1 MISARPTSRTWTSRR
16 RLAWAVRLSTVVVPL
31 VVAVLVMVAASRV
44 VSRPKDTL
52 LSLGWYALLLAIS
65 YAASWGTGKIMDRS
79 LPLATLLEMSLT
91 FPESAPSR
99 LGLAQRGGS
108 AAALTRLATAPP
120 DESTQAAAERILK
133 LLTALSAHDRFT
145 RGHAERVRAYTDLIA
160 ANMHL
165 PEGERDR
172 LRWAALLHDIGKLR
186 VPTGVLN
193 KPGKPTPL
201 EWDQLKAHPIQ
212 GSLIAAPLL
221 AWLKPMDRVI
231 AEHHEKFDG
240 TGYPVGLHGDQIS
253 QGARIVT
260 VADCFEA
267 MTAVRSYNKP
277 MKREAALAEL
287 VRCAGT
293 HFDPV
298 VVRALLAV
306 PHRRLLW
313 AMGPTAWLAGLPWVG
328 QGSLGAVRAGL
339 SHAGTVAL
347 SVGAV
352 AVAAVAP
359 TALFTSTSAHA
370 DPPARLAAAASPVP
384 VPPSAAPTTRPKPT
398 RSPSRAAATTQ
409 VPTPV
414 PQAPAPHPSPR
425 PTPTPTPT
433 KKHHPKPV
441 HPTPAPTTPAP
452 SRSIVHLEPVAPRTT
467 PAATTTTTEARPTT
481 TTPTADPTTDAP
493 TTKATTR
500 PAPTTTAA
508 PTTTPAAHTP
518 AAAPT
523 VIPPTVPTT
532 APTVVPTATTT
543 TPPPATTTPP
553 APAPTTT
560 PPPTALSCIAT
571 YVSTST
577 TGLAA
582 TITVKNTGTAIGSGW
597 TVTWA
602 WPTGSSR
609 ITSVF
614 GANITQVQKAVTATN
629 GLLNGLLLPGLS
641 TNFSISGQGKAV
653 SPAPTLTCVEH

>member
-1 MISARPTSRTWTSRR
+1 MIPARPTSRTWTSRR

-31 VVAVLVMVAASRV
+31 LVAVLAMVAVSRV
-44 VSRPKDTL
+44 VHRPRATL
-52 LSLGWYALLLAIS
+52 ATLGWYALLLAIS
-65 YAASWGTGKIMDRS
+65 YAASWATGKVMDRS

-108 AAALTRLATAPP
+108 SAALTRLATAPP

-165 PEGERDR
+165 SEGDRDR

-186 VPTGVLN
+186 VPTAVLN
-193 KPGKPTPL
+193 KPGKPTAL

-221 AWLKPMDRVI
+221 AWLRPMDRVI

-240 TGYPVGLHGDQIS
+240 TGYPIGLAGDSIS

-328 QGSLGAVRAGL
+328 QGSLGVVRAGL

-347 SVGAV
+347 SAGAV
-352 AVAAVAP
+352 AVAAITPA
-359 TALFTSTSAHA
+359 ALFSPTHA
-370 DPPARLAAAASPVP
+370 DPPARLTAAAA
-384 VPPSAAPTTRPKPT
+384 T
-398 RSPSRAAATTQ
+398 
-409 VPTPV
+409 
-414 PQAPAPHPSPR
+414 APA
-425 PTPTPTPT
+425 
-433 KKHHPKPV
+433 V
-441 HPTPAPTTPAP
+441 
-452 SRSIVHLEPVAPRTT
+452 VRTT
-467 PAATTTTTEARPTT
+467 PAAAPTRAPAGPTARPTRTPAPVPAVTTPATVRPRPRQTPHHHPAAPTTTPATHRVVQQPVAPTTTPAVTT
-481 TTPTADPTTDAP
+481 TTPPAPTTTRAEPTTDAP
-493 TTKATTR
+493 TTTPTTKPAATTS
-500 PAPTTTAA
+500 AA
-508 PTTTPAAHTP
+508 PTTTPAAHPTTSAP
-518 AAAPT
+518 PTVAPSAAATVVPTTLPTAAPTTTAAAPT
-523 VIPPTVPTT
+523 TT
-532 APTVVPTATTT
+532 AA
-543 TPPPATTTPP
+543 A
-553 APAPTTT
+553 A
-560 PPPTALSCIAT
+560 ALSCTAT
-571 YVSTST
+571 YSSTSSS
-577 TGLAA
+577 GLAA
-582 TITVKNTGTAIGSGW
+582 RITVKNTGTAVSAGW
-597 TVTWA
+597 TVTWSFA
-602 WPTGSSR
+602 TGNPKVTTAFGATVSQSGKDVTAKNALVDG
-609 ITSVF
+609 IVLPGGSVF
-614 GANITQVQKAVTATN
+614 FVV
-629 GLLNGLLLPGLS
+629 
-641 TNFSISGQGKAV
+641 SGTGNPA
-653 SPAPTLTCVEH
+653 SPVPTPTCTEH